1 MIDMTDD
8 PVEAL
13 RLAIKREE
21 NAYEFYMKHAKI
33 FKNDAT
39 RKMFEAL
46 AQEEIKHKER
56 LIAELDDRYLSEM

>member
-1 MIDMTDD
+1 MLDMTDD

-13 RLAIKREE
+13 QLAIKREE
-21 NAYEFYMKHAKI
+21 AAYEFYMKHARV

-46 AQEEIKHKER
+46 AAEEIKHKER
-56 LIAELDDRYLSEM
+56 LQAELDDHYLTEM